1 VFAILYLMT
10 KQVVTNT
17 NTLNENDYSCFD
29 EVNGLH
35 PFKKACPGSYI
46 DYEARYRKG
55 GKLAYFNFHLAKE
68 MGLIAKDH
76 PEVVTKELTQKFLD
90 TFSLIIINEF
100 DQINNR
106 KFPKDE
112 IKPHKY
118 MATKY
123 LQLQHPN
130 KKGTTSGDGRSI
142 WNGVFK
148 RNGRTW
154 DISSCGTGATC
165 LSPATA
171 IANKYFESGD
181 PTISY
186 GCGYSEIDEGISTLM
201 FSEVFHRNNIKTERV
216 LGVIEFS
223 KGIAINVRAHENLLR
238 PSHFFNHLKQSNYE
252 SLKSV
257 TDYYI
262 QRQKANKLW
271 RDVPAED
278 SAKYN
283 YMLQKVT
290 ETFAKLSADFED
302 RYIFCWL
309 DWDGDNILMD
319 GSIIDYGSV
328 RQFGLFHHEYRYDD
342 VDRYSTTILEQK
354 QKAKYIVQT
363 FAQVIDYLIKGK
375 KKALSEF
382 ATQKWSDQFEEIFQ
396 KQKRYNL
403 VYQIGF
409 SPDQCHYLLENKQE
423 LVDNFSKPFNYFER
437 SKSKQGL
444 TKVEDGINW
453 SAIYCMR
460 DILREFPQILL
471 ARETGLEPD
480 EFIEIIRSNY
490 ATQEDLEPNAYRN
503 KMIAQFQSAYIKL
516 VEVIGKKERL
526 GLRQTLLNITLR
538 SSVIN
543 KYDRVTGD
551 SITTI
556 VHKMIS
562 YRPRLK
568 PEEIHQMAQ
577 DFSEY
582 QLLDPDK
589 LNVRKTAGLTKNK
602 LMRSLLRIVRD
613 YREGL

>member
-1 VFAILYLMT
+1 MMT
-10 KQVVTNT
+10 KQAVSKTSS
-17 NTLNENDYSCFD
+17 LNSIDYSSFD
-29 EVNGLH
+29 EVDGRH
-35 PFKKACPGSYI
+35 PFKKACPGSFV
-46 DYEARYRKG
+46 DYQARHRKG
-55 GKLAYFNFHLAKE
+55 GKLAYFNFDLAKE
-68 MGLIAKDH
+68 MGLIPKDH
-76 PEVVTKELTQKFLD
+76 PETVTKELAEKFLE

-100 DQINNR
+100 DQLNNR
-106 KFPKDE
+106 KFPENE
-112 IKPHKY
+112 IKPHQY

-142 WNGVFK
+142 WNGIFK
-148 RNGRTW
+148 RHGKTW
-154 DISSCGTGATC
+154 DISSCGTGATR

-171 IANKYFESGD
+171 ITKKFFESGD

-238 PSHFFNHLKQSNYE
+238 PSHFFNHLKQSNFE
-252 SLKSV
+252 SLKAV

-262 QRQKANKLW
+262 QRQKTNKQW
-271 RDVPAED
+271 TSVPD
-278 SAKYN
+278 SDRGKYL
-283 YMLQKVT
+283 YMLEKIT

-342 VDRYSTTILEQK
+342 VQRYSTTILEQK

-363 FAQVIDYLIKGK
+363 FAQIADYLITGK
-375 KKALSEF
+375 KRALSEF
-382 ATQKWSDQFEEIFQ
+382 ANGKWSDQFEEIFHQQ
-396 KQKRYNL
+396 KKYNL

-409 SPDQCHYLLENKQE
+409 SPEECHF
-423 LVDNFSKPFNYFER
+423 LVSQKTDLVESFSKPFNYFER
-437 SKSKQGL
+437 AKSKQGI

-490 ATQEDLEPNAYRN
+490 ASAQDLEPNAYRN
-503 KMIAQFQSAYIKL
+503 KMIAQFQKDYIYL
-516 VEVIGKKERL
+516 VEAVGKKMRRS
-526 GLRQTLLNITLR
+526 LRETLLGITIR

-556 VHKMIS
+556 VDKMIS

-568 PEEIHQMAQ
+568 PEQIHQMAQ
-577 DFSEY
+577 EFSEY

-589 LNVRKTAGLTKNK
+589 ISERRNSGITKNK